1 MRMRTSRRGSGQA
14 LDALDVLVMGRD
26 VRAGQLDP
34 EVARQRLL
42 DSLPVWAE
50 HARVNPAWWADLIAN
65 RGAVQ
70 RLAALI
76 GVDLPPDLAEPLPP
90 FC

>member
-1 MRMRTSRRGSGQA
+1 
-14 LDALDVLVMGRD
+14 
-26 VRAGQLDP
+26 
-34 EVARQRLL
+34 
-42 DSLPVWAE
+42 VWAE